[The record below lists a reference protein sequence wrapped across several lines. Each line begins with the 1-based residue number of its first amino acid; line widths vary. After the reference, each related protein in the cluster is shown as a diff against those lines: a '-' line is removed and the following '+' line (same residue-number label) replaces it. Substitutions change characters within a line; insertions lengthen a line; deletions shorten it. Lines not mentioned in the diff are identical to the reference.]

1 MPSWAITGASR
12 GIGSAD
18 VGNQVFALI
27 RRQPSAELS
36 KLDSERENLHIIKA
50 DVTDAQ
56 SLSEAAAKVGELTE
70 NKLDVFISNACHP
83 GLDLRFYPT
92 SAFLGKEKELK
103 NEIDAPV
110 RLLSALYRPPRRLFF
125 FFFFFF
131 ERYMSVNLIG
141 AISSINCFLPLIRNG
156 ELKKIIYITSPTGD
170 AEFTRKCGVTVTIGY
185 TATKAAMNLVMSK
198 YAAELK
204 GEGIKTLALSP
215 GWVDTDGTRDMAP
228 TPEVLE
234 MALQMFQKVN
244 PDLTRLL
251 SPEESVRM
259 QLDVINNLTEEQSGL
274 TLSHHGDH
282 NWI

>member
-1 MPSWAITGASR
+1 MSSWAITGASR
-12 GIGSAD
+12 GIGFEYAKQLSAD
-18 VGNQVFALI
+18 GSNQVFALI
-27 RRQPSAELS
+27 RNQPSAELIE
-36 KLDSERENLHIIKA
+36 LDSGRRNLHIIQA

-56 SLSEAAAKVGELTE
+56 GLSEAAAKVGELTG

-103 NEIDAPV
+103 NEIDAC
-110 RLLSALYRPPRRLFF
+110 
-125 FFFFFF
+125 
-131 ERYMSVNLIG
+131 MNVNLLG
-141 AISSINCFLPLIRNG
+141 AINSINCFLPLIRSG
-156 ELKKIIYITSPTGD
+156 ELKKIIYITSPSGD

-185 TATKAAMNLVMSK
+185 TVTKAAMNLVISK

-234 MALQMFQKVN
+234 MALQVFQKVN
-244 PDLTRLL
+244 PDLTGLM

-259 QLDVINNLTEEQSGL
+259 QLDVINSLTADQSGL
-274 TLSHHGDH
+274 ALSHHGDY
-282 NWI
+282 NWL

>member
-12 GIGSAD
+12 GIGLEYAKQLSAD
-18 VGNQVFALI
+18 GGNQVFALI
-27 RRQPSAELS
+27 RSQPSAELS
-36 KLDSERENLHIIKA
+36 KLDSERGNLHVIKA

-56 SLSEAAAKVGELTE
+56 SLSEAATKVGQLTE

-103 NEIDAPV
+103 NEIDAP
-110 RLLSALYRPPRRLFF
+110 
-125 FFFFFF
+125 
-131 ERYMSVNLIG
+131 MSVNLIG
-141 AISSINCFLPLIRNG
+141 AINSINRFLPLVRKG

-185 TATKAAMNLVMSK
+185 TVTKAAMNLVMSK

-234 MALQMFQKVN
+234 MALHMFQKVN

-251 SPEESVRM
+251 TPEESVRM
-259 QLDVINNLTEEQSGL
+259 QLDVINNLTAEQSGL
-274 TLSHHGDH
+274 ALSHHGDH
-282 NWI
+282 NWM